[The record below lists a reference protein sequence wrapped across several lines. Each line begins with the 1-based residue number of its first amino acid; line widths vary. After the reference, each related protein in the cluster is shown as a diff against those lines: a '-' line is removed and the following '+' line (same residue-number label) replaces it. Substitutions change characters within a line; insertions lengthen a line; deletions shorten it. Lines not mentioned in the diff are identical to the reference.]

1 MDKDRLIV
9 AQVAAKAAVE
19 LKAAG
24 DQRNIGELAGE
35 IQDMIYRLAGAQIG
49 ASDFAAGSVTV
60 IPETVQV
67 YDSAA
72 ATVSMTPEQ
81 MVDAAFTSPSGQ
93 APVNMAAIPAP
104 QPINENSPPE
114 VLWANA
120 LFHAPNDWYDN
131 TGEPRASKNG
141 GKGPD
146 FRHKTL
152 KQGQYNLGLWIK
164 SGDTPDWAKNKLGN

>member
-9 AQVAAKAAVE
+9 AQVATKAAVE
-19 LKAAG
+19 LKTAG
-24 DQRNIGELAGE
+24 DATQLGELAGH
-35 IQDMIYRLAGAQIG
+35 IQDIIYSLAGAPLG
-49 ASDFAAGSVTV
+49 VSDFAAA
-60 IPETVQV
+60 PAPQV
-67 YDSAA
+67 AMS
-72 ATVSMTPEQ
+72 PEQ
-81 MVDAAFTSPSGQ
+81 MINNAFNTQSGQ
-93 APVNMAAIPAP
+93 TPVNMAAVPDA
-104 QPINENSPPE
+104 QPINENSPAE

-120 LFHAPNDWYDN
+120 LFHSPSDWYDN

-164 SGDTPDWAKNKLGN
+164 SGDTPDWAKNKLGV

>member
-19 LKAAG
+19 LQVAG
-24 DQRNIGELAGE
+24 NTAPLGELAGQ
-35 IQDMIYRLAGAQIG
+35 IQDMIYSLAGAPLG
-49 ASDFAAGSVTV
+49 ASDFAAA
-60 IPETVQV
+60 PAPAP
-67 YDSAA
+67 AA
-72 ATVSMTPEQ
+72 VPAPQVSMSPEQ
-81 MVDAAFTSPSGQ
+81 MVNNAFTTQSGQ
-93 APVNMAAIPAP
+93 APVNMAAIPEA
-104 QPINENSPPE
+104 QPINENSPAE

-120 LFHAPNDWYDN
+120 LFHAPGDWYDN

-164 SGDTPDWAKNKLGN
+164 SGDTPDWAKNKLGA